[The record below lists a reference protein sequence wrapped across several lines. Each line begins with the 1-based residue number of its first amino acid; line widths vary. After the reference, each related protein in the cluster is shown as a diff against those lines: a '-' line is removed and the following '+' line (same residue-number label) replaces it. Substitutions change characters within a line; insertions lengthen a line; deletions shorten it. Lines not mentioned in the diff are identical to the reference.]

1 MPLDLAQPAD
11 LEIVERRRDV
21 RIVVSIAGR
30 YTLADHRNA
39 RGERRTF
46 SCRAVNISGHAIA
59 LAAPVLGNL
68 GERVRAHIDHLGRLD
83 GAVVRVLSRGFVMSV
98 LAGDDERQ
106 RLIDRIEWIEKHRNH
121 DVQELRA
128 TNRFVPGNP
137 NTRLV
142 LATGTTLTC
151 LVIDLSESGAAIS
164 ADIDPEIGTVCAVG
178 TIVGRVV
185 RRFVGGFAVQFIN
198 PPRREEIETM
208 AIVND

>member
-1 MPLDLAQPAD
+1 MPLDLAQPDD
-11 LEIVERRRDV
+11 LEIVERRRDI
-21 RIVVSIAGR
+21 RIVASLAGR

-46 SCRAVNISGHAIA
+46 SCRAVNVSGSAIA
-59 LAAPVLGNL
+59 LAAPVIGNI
-68 GERVRAHIDHLGRLD
+68 GERVRANIDHLGRLD
-83 GAVVRVLSRGFVMSV
+83 GAVARVLSRGFVMSIAV
-98 LAGDDERQ
+98 SEDERL
-106 RLIDRIEWIEKHRNH
+106 RLLDRIEWIEKHKNL
-121 DVQELRA
+121 DVQDLRA
-128 TNRFVPGNP
+128 TNRFVPANP
-137 NTRLV
+137 NSRLV
-142 LATGTTLTC
+142 LAAGTTLTC

-198 PPRREEIETM
+198 PPRREEVELM

>member
-1 MPLDLAQPAD
+1 MPLNLPQAAD
-11 LEIVERRRDV
+11 LEIVERRRDP

-46 SCRAVNISGHAIA
+46 ACRAVNISAHAIA

-83 GAVVRVLSRGFVMSV
+83 GAVMRVLSRGFVMSV
-98 LAGDDERQ
+98 LASDDERL

-121 DVQELRA
+121 DVEELRA
-128 TNRFVPGNP
+128 TNRFVPANP

-164 ADIDPEIGTVCAVG
+164 ADIEPEMGTVCAVG
-178 TIVGRVV
+178 AIVGRVV

-198 PPRREEIETM
+198 PPPREEIEMM

>member
-1 MPLDLAQPAD
+1 MPLNLAQLGD
-11 LEIVERRRDV
+11 LEIVERRHDL

-46 SCRAVNISGHAIA
+46 SCRAVNISAHAIA

-98 LAGDDERQ
+98 LASDDERL
-106 RLIDRIEWIEKHRNH
+106 RLLDRIEWVEKHKNH

-128 TNRFVPGNP
+128 TNRFVPANP

-142 LATGTTLTC
+142 LAAGTTLTC

-164 ADIDPEIGTVCAVG
+164 ADIDPEVGTVCAVG
-178 TIVGRVV
+178 TILGRVV

-198 PPRREEIETM
+198 PPRREEIEMM